1 MQAHTCNTHIC
12 TYIYTHTCI
21 YMYTYTLHTYMYLY
35 IIKPRRACAARVTVV
50 VLCVCMYICTYVRAL
65 TSTSSICEAKARYQQ
80 ISNDISKVFD
90 SWISP
95 IMFCSKVMA
104 RKLLFCCAGTV
115 GPTTTKGPLDGT
127 AFQASTLVAC
137 TEGPLHKEKYTY
149 FALCFYFL
157 GKLTRPRLVH
167 CAHAA
172 ILRHTSPNHTH
183 CRRVVYYHICAC
195 SGFLPRYTTVYT
207 CLYYCYC

>member
-1 MQAHTCNTHIC
+1 MS
-12 TYIYTHTCI
+12 
-21 YMYTYTLHTYMYLY
+21 
-35 IIKPRRACAARVTVV
+35 
-50 VLCVCMYICTYVRAL
+50 VRAL
-65 TSTSSICEAKARYQQ
+65 TSTSTICEAKARYQQ

-172 ILRHTSPNHTH
+172 ILRQMSPDHTH
-183 CRRVVYYHICAC
+183 CRRVPYMCMLWLFATCFQSCCICVILLNY
-195 SGFLPRYTTVYT
+195 STSYTTST
-207 CLYYCYC
+207 ALALLYYCYC

>member
-1 MQAHTCNTHIC
+1 MDFANN
-12 TYIYTHTCI
+12 
-21 YMYTYTLHTYMYLY
+21 
-35 IIKPRRACAARVTVV
+35 
-50 VLCVCMYICTYVRAL
+50 VL
-65 TSTSSICEAKARYQQ
+65 
-80 ISNDISKVFD
+80 F
-90 SWISP
+90 
-95 IMFCSKVMA
+95 KVMA

-183 CRRVVYYHICAC
+183 CRRVVYYHIIMCMLWLFA
-195 SGFLPRYTTVYT
+195 T
-207 CLYYCYC
+207 LYYCLYMFILLLLLMSLLCHTRTPRLMHFCAFIMYVYIHTCTHTHIHVQT